1 LLAARVAGEMISV
14 SYESSSRAVA
24 LLDRRPARVSVDGS
38 VIEPD
43 LAAAQRHW
51 SLRLPRGRHTVALS
65 F

>member
-1 LLAARVAGEMISV
+1 LLAAHVAGKTVSF
-14 SYESSSRAVA
+14 SYESSSRAIA
-24 LLDRRPARVSVDGS
+24 LLDRRPVHVSVDGA

-43 LAAAQRHW
+43 LVAAQRHW